1 MLRPL
6 AANALAQFGVQPA
19 SFRLVNFGYNCTY
32 KVVDQSGQAFALRIN
47 LSSKKSSSN
56 LRAEVQ
62 WLRALTERTDLKVP
76 LPVLTSEGNE
86 FAEIEVPGFSAPVS
100 AVLFRWLDG
109 HTIPDEP
116 TKAQLRAM
124 GAALATMHEF
134 ADTWRPTGDAQ
145 VQTITD
151 PTQGTPNHI
160 FGGDERV
167 TPELLKLVRASLEKI
182 EAVFARLEKTD
193 KPKPIHADLH
203 SGNALWNR
211 GELSV
216 IDFDD
221 AGMGFE
227 LQDLAI
233 SIFYMRENTEK
244 EKVFLEGYRRI
255 RELPSFEQ
263 RELEALLASRNI
275 LLLSDLLVSTNAE
288 LIEFLPTYIERTKLR
303 LENYLKTGQYL
314 LVK

>member
-1 MLRPL
+1 
-6 AANALAQFGVQPA
+6 
-19 SFRLVNFGYNCTY
+19 
-32 KVVDQSGQAFALRIN
+32 
-47 LSSKKSSSN
+47 
-56 LRAEVQ
+56 
-62 WLRALTERTDLKVP
+62 
-76 LPVLTSEGNE
+76 
-86 FAEIEVPGFSAPVS
+86 
-100 AVLFRWLDG
+100 
-109 HTIPDEP
+109 
-116 TKAQLRAM
+116 
-124 GAALATMHEF
+124 
-134 ADTWRPTGDAQ
+134 
-145 VQTITD
+145 VQTISD
-151 PTQGTPNHI
+151 PMQGTPNHI

-167 TPELLKLVRASLEKI
+167 TPDLLKLVRASLEKI
-182 EAVFARLEKTD
+182 DAVFERLKRSEQ
-193 KPKPIHADLH
+193 PKPIHADLH
-203 SGNALWNR
+203 SGNALWNK

-263 RELEALLASRNI
+263 HELEALLASRNI
-275 LLLSDLLVSTNAE
+275 LLLSDLLVTTNAE